1 LLTVDSGAPEKESIV
16 TSRSGVVVAFIGGA
30 VAVARSMGIWE
41 REREKMR
48 EKAGAVRE
56 REVGAGA
63 PCTCME
69 TEKNFDPDHSFT
81 NPKIL

>member
-1 LLTVDSGAPEKESIV
+1 LLTVDSGEPEKESIV
-16 TSRSGVVVAFIGGA
+16 TSRSGVVAAFIGGA

-41 REREKMR
+41 REKKTREKV
-48 EKAGAVRE
+48 GAVQE
-56 REVGAGA
+56 RKAGAGA

>member
-1 LLTVDSGAPEKESIV
+1 LLIVDSGAPEKESIV
-16 TSRSGVVVAFIGGA
+16 TSRGGVVAAFRGG
-30 VAVARSMGIWE
+30 AVARSMGIWE
-41 REREKMR
+41 REKKTREKV
-48 EKAGAVRE
+48 GAVQE
-56 REVGAGA
+56 RKAGAGA